1 MAINANPHAH
11 TRLSAF
17 VERRILELYLNIA
30 EFDEGVFGVEAA
42 AQWYF
47 GVRAVD
53 LTLGQASALAAVL
66 PNPKQRSAR
75 SPSARLQSR
84 ARSIAG
90 GAETLAGEGRATCVG
105 G

>member
-75 SPSARLQSR
+75 SPSAISATISR
-84 ARSIAG
+84 HPIRAG
-90 GAETLAGEGRATCVG
+90 KMPTAASS
-105 G
+105 